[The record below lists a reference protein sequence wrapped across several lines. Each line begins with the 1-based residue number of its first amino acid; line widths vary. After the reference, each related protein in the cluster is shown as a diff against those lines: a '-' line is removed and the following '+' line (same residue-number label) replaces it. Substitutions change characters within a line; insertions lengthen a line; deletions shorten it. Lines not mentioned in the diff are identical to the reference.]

1 MRVIA
6 GSAKGARLSSVPAG
20 VRPLSDRAR
29 EGLFASLGTAVDGA
43 KVLDLY
49 AGTGAMG
56 IEALSRGA
64 SNATFVER
72 SRPAIAALERN
83 LEKTHLA
90 SRAGVVASETSAFLR
105 RGSSEAPFDLVLLDP
120 PYDLG
125 SPELDEVLALLAS
138 GWLAQEPWTVVL
150 TRGKKSS
157 TPVIPLHWVVSRQLG
172 YGDSLVILFREVRW
186 A

>member
-29 EGLFASLGTAVDGA
+29 EGVFASLGTAVDGA

-64 SNATFVER
+64 SSATFVER
-72 SRPAIAALERN
+72 ARPAIAALKAN
-83 LEKTHLA
+83 LDKTRLA
-90 SRAGVVASETSAFLR
+90 PQATVVPSEVSAFLR
-105 RGSSEAPFDLVLLDP
+105 RGTSQGRFDLVLADP

-125 SPELDEVLALLAS
+125 PPGLDEVLGFLAS
-138 GWLAQEPWTVVL
+138 GWLAQGPWTVVL

-157 TPVIPLHWVVSRQLG
+157 IPVIPLHWVVSRQLG
-172 YGDSLVILFREVRW
+172 YGDSLVILFREVGW